1 MRISTI
7 ISAIVTFQAWAATAA
22 SYDTHKQGIR
32 AVGKKKIIQA
42 PQAVDNFEFSFD
54 RVCDTGQPYG
64 CYQGYCWKSCG
75 DIVKGEW
82 CWTSKQPEK
91 QGRLK
96 CKTWLE
102 CGDLFREFGCVKG
115 DRCTCGIA

>member
-1 MRISTI
+1 MRIPTI
-7 ISAIVTFQAWAATAA
+7 ALAVAAFEAWTATAA
-22 SYDTHKQGIR
+22 SMDMSQQDKR
-32 AVGKKKIIQA
+32 AVNQINNIQV
-42 PQAVDNFEFSFD
+42 QQSKFSQQK
-54 RVCDTGQPYG
+54 VCDNGQPYG
-64 CYQGYCWKSCG
+64 CYQGYCWKTCG

-91 QGRLK
+91 KSRIQ

-115 DRCTCGIA
+115 DRCTCGNV